1 MQYIHVPIFVFFLIF
16 RGVPLSLAVGSEDC
30 SRNFTS
36 SNGTIESPGFPD
48 KYPHNLDC
56 TFTIMAKPKM
66 EIILQFLTFD
76 LENDPLQVGE
86 GDCKYDWLDI
96 WDGIPQGKY
105 ESGISFLFKQIL
117 NIVHII
123 TCMRANQTAYTNAC
137 KLSSSLKLANFRVLR
152 NSSSGLM
159 SPK

>member
-1 MQYIHVPIFVFFLIF
+1 MSAMLLLLLVTSACSTP
-16 RGVPLSLAVGSEDC
+16 AGSEDC

-76 LENDPLQVGE
+76 LEHDPLQVGE

-96 WDGIPQGKY
+96 WDGIPQGKHRGDV
-105 ESGISFLFKQIL
+105 SPRLFSMPGYSPI
-117 NIVHII
+117 
-123 TCMRANQTAYTNAC
+123 NQQ
-137 KLSSSLKLANFRVLR
+137 
-152 NSSSGLM
+152 
-159 SPK
+159 